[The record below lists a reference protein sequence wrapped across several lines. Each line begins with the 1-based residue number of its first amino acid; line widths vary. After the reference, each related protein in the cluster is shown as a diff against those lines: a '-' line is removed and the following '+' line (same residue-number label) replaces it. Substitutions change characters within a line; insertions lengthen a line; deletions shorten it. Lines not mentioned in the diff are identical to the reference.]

1 MAPHPGIPRFAA
13 DADDLVPEAKQE
25 FYRRVLRTL
34 KDGGV
39 EFMVGGAYAFTRYT
53 GIARPT
59 KDFDLFVRY
68 RDLEAA
74 LARLAADGFQTEF
87 TFSHWLGK
95 AYKGDEFVDLIFS
108 SGNGVAAVD
117 DLWFEHAPTAEVLGV
132 TVRLTP
138 PEEMIW
144 SKSFVIERERCD
156 VADVLH
162 ILHACGPTLDWR
174 RLVTRY
180 GRWWRVLM
188 AHLVLFGF
196 TYPGERTKI
205 PVKVLDAFLDRF
217 KRELHRNATR
227 RKLCQGTLFS
237 RQQFLVDVERWGYED
252 ARLDLHGGN
261 MTAGEVDAWTAA
273 IFDERKPARTA
284 RTRREDLEPPPPAAG
299 SGGRRSSRPSAK
311 GKRPAATKK
320 RAASKK
326 PRAGRDR

>member
-1 MAPHPGIPRFAA
+1 MPTHPGVPRFAA
-13 DADDLVPEAKQE
+13 DADDLVPDAKQE
-25 FYRRVLRTL
+25 FFRHVLQTL

-39 EFMVGGAYAFTRYT
+39 DFMVGGAYAFTRYT

-68 RDLEAA
+68 RDLERS
-74 LARLAADGFQTEF
+74 LAVLAADGFKTEF

-95 AYKGDEFVDLIFS
+95 AYKDDDFVDLIFS

-117 DLWFEHAPTAEVLGV
+117 DQWFENAPTAEVLGV

-174 RLVTRY
+174 RLVARY

-217 KRELHRNATR
+217 KRELHRDASR

-237 RQQFLVDVERWGYED
+237 RQQFLVDIERWGYED

-273 IFDERKPARTA
+273 IFDEKKPARTA
-284 RTRREDLEPPPPAAG
+284 RTRKEDLTP
-299 SGGRRSSRPSAK
+299 PSAPRRK
-311 GKRPAATKK
+311 APANGKAPAKAK
-320 RAASKK
+320 RAAPKK
-326 PRAGRDR
+326 PRASKPR

>member
-1 MAPHPGIPRFAA
+1 MPTHPGVPRFAA

-39 EFMVGGAYAFTRYT
+39 DFMVGGAYAFTRYT

-68 RDLEAA
+68 RDLERS
-74 LARLAADGFQTEF
+74 LAVLATDGFSTEF

-117 DLWFEHAPTAEVLGV
+117 DLWFDNAPTAEVLGV

-162 ILHACGPTLDWR
+162 IIHACGPTLDWR

-180 GRWWRVLM
+180 GRWWRVLL

-217 KRELHRNATR
+217 KRELHRDASR

-261 MTAGEVDAWTAA
+261 MTAGEVEAWTAA
-273 IFDERKPARTA
+273 IFDEKKPARTA
-284 RTRREDLEPPPPAAG
+284 RTRKEDLEPASARKKARSNGKPAA
-299 SGGRRSSRPSAK
+299 A
-311 GKRPAATKK
+311 KK

-326 PRAGRDR
+326 PRATKSKTR

>member
-1 MAPHPGIPRFAA
+1 
-13 DADDLVPEAKQE
+13 
-25 FYRRVLRTL
+25 
-34 KDGGV
+34 
-39 EFMVGGAYAFTRYT
+39 VGGAYAFTRYT

-68 RDLEAA
+68 RDLERS
-74 LARLAADGFQTEF
+74 LAVLAADGFKTEF

-95 AYKGDEFVDLIFS
+95 AYKDDDFVDLIFS

-117 DLWFEHAPTAEVLGV
+117 DQWFDNAPSAEVLGV

-174 RLVTRY
+174 RLVGRY

-217 KRELHRNATR
+217 KRELHRDASR

-237 RQQFLVDVERWGYED
+237 RQQFLVDIERWGYED

-273 IFDERKPARTA
+273 IFDEKKPARTA
-284 RTRREDLEPPPPAAG
+284 RTRKEDLATAGTPARPKASVNGKAPSNGKAPARKKPAAKTTRAT
-299 SGGRRSSRPSAK
+299 SKKSR
-311 GKRPAATKK
+311 
-320 RAASKK
+320 ASK
-326 PRAGRDR
+326 PR